1 MASQASARQF
11 CRPAVAAGRS
21 RDWSDSFVRR
31 LRPIEAVGIS
41 GERTGE
47 FSFTPDLDR
56 HVWIR
61 KSLPRITGLGGT
73 KAPGAIMNRKLL
85 L

>member
-47 FSFTPDLDR
+47 FSSFAEA
-56 HVWIR
+56 HQA
-61 KSLPRITGLGGT
+61 GGNEGCRRYNELYFFFNSQT
-73 KAPGAIMNRKLL
+73 SGR
-85 L
+85 

>member
-1 MASQASARQF
+1 MASQASGRLF

-61 KSLPRITGLGGT
+61 KSFAEDHRAGGNEGCRRYNE
-73 KAPGAIMNRKLL
+73 P
-85 L
+85 